1 MRATNSYTYTSYLHL
16 TPNFSTF
23 QLQNIPL
30 TPPLPFGIIFSQFLM
45 WRGGCRATTNGEHP
59 PTPMTDS
66 ELKSKCYTILA
77 EQVGNVE
84 MERFIMLV
92 SRDTF
97 DYTEWR
103 KNNLFVGET
112 VDSLCDKI
120 EQFQAQSK
128 TGTIAQASV

>member
-1 MRATNSYTYTSYLHL
+1 
-16 TPNFSTF
+16 
-23 QLQNIPL
+23 
-30 TPPLPFGIIFSQFLM
+30 
-45 WRGGCRATTNGEHP
+45 
-59 PTPMTDS
+59 MTDS